1 MATNR
6 LRLDF
11 SLTYRDERSAFLDIY
26 LREPQF
32 QQKPPTED
40 ELEMMGNYLLWGK
53 DRQTGLNAKQDGTV
67 QLVSKHG
74 DWDTDSKLESLDA
87 LMEQP
92 TFNEAQIMDLSK
104 PPIRVKREVF
114 SRDDALK
121 KCPESL
127 LPTFRELFRTI
138 DETELKIN
146 YYELLHNKRQNPPRD
161 PLLRKFTEEE
171 QREFQETVTH
181 WNQYKYLKKRHELV
195 ELRRQQYTL
204 RDAYV
209 PVIQSSGLSPIEP
222 DPIEADWD
230 AGIEVLPLGI
240 WGKNEAA
247 RLLFQDF
254 DVLIPQNFTE
264 AQLKVI
270 YDIYWK
276 KKAYVKNNTDQYFDF
291 RELEHIYNLFAMY
304 YEMQMTP
311 EEEAELFDSN
321 RGGLMRALQFYI
333 KMADLTDAQKDI
345 LDMKLKKMKNVDIA
359 AEINKKYKKSYTAN
373 YISTIFRQRIIVKIN
388 EAASYHETIV
398 ENLCFPEEWKTCTC
412 CGRTLLRDSVNFT
425 KKTRS
430 KDGFT
435 TRCKKCEKA
444 ARTKGGKNG
453 EEE

>member
-1 MATNR
+1 MSTNR

-32 QQKPPTED
+32 EQKPPTED

-53 DRQTGLNAKQDGTV
+53 DRTTGLNAKQDGTV

-92 TFNEAQIMDLSK
+92 TFNEGSLMDLTH
-104 PPIRVKREVF
+104 PPIRIKREVF
-114 SRDDALK
+114 SRDEALK
-121 KCPESL
+121 KCPESMVKN
-127 LPTFRELFRTI
+127 FRELFRLI

-146 YYELLHNKRQNPPRD
+146 YYEQLHNRRLSPPRD
-161 PLLRKFTEEE
+161 QLLRKFTNEE
-171 QREFQETVTH
+171 QREFQEVVTH

-204 RDAYV
+204 RDSYA
-209 PVIQSSGLSPIEP
+209 PVVISSGYKPIEP
-222 DPIEADWD
+222 EIVEADWD

-254 DVLIPQNFTE
+254 DQLVPQNFSE
-264 AQLKVI
+264 QQLKLI
-270 YDIYWK
+270 YSIYWQK
-276 KKAYVKNNTDQYFDF
+276 KNYVKNNTDQYFDF
-291 RELEHIYNLFAMY
+291 CDLEHVYNLFAMFF
-304 YEMQMTP
+304 EMAMTK
-311 EEEAELFDSN
+311 EEEDELYDIN
-321 RGGLMRALQFYI
+321 RGGLMRALQYYI
-333 KMADLTDAQKDI
+333 RMADLSDVQRDI
-345 LDMKLKKMKNVDIA
+345 LNMKLKKMKNVDIA
-359 AEINKKYKKSYTAN
+359 FEVNKKYKKSYTAN

-388 EAASYHETIV
+388 EAAAYHQTIV

-444 ARTKGGKNG
+444 ARTKRS
-453 EEE
+453 

>member
-11 SLTYRDERSAFLDIY
+11 SLAYRDERSAFLDIY

-32 QQKPPTED
+32 QQRPPTEE
-40 ELEMMGNYLLWGK
+40 ELETMGSYLLWGK
-53 DRQTGLNAKQDGTV
+53 DRQTGLNAKQDGSV
-67 QLVSKHG
+67 QLISKHG
-74 DWDTDSKLESLDA
+74 DWDSDSNLESLDA
-87 LMEQP
+87 LMESP
-92 TFNEAQIMDLSK
+92 TFNEASLSDLNA

-114 SRDDALK
+114 SREAALK
-121 KCPESL
+121 NCPEAMQQ
-127 LPTFRELFRTI
+127 TFRELFRTI

-161 PLLRKFTEEE
+161 QLLHKFTEEE
-171 QREFQETVTH
+171 QRQFQETVTH

-195 ELRRQQYTL
+195 ELRRKQYTL
-204 RDAYV
+204 KDSYA
-209 PVIQSSGLSPIEP
+209 PVMVNAGYSPINVFE
-222 DPIEADWD
+222 DEVDFE

-254 DVLIPQNFTE
+254 DQLIPQNYSE
-264 AQLKVI
+264 EQLKLM
-270 YDIYWK
+270 YDVFWQK
-276 KKAYVKNNTDQYFDF
+276 KDYEKHKGESYFDF
-291 RELEHIYNLFAMY
+291 RELEHVYELFNMFF
-304 YEMQMTP
+304 EMSLN
-311 EEEAELFDSN
+311 EEEEEKLFDVN

-333 KMADLTDAQKDI
+333 KMADLTDVQQDI
-345 LDMKLKKMKNVDIA
+345 LDMKLKKMKNADVA
-359 AEINKKYKKSYTAN
+359 AEVNKKYKKSYTAN

-388 EAASYHETIV
+388 EAASYHQTIV

-444 ARTKGGKNG
+444 ARTKGGNDG